1 MLHTFFKNDIISIS
15 TFICAQ
21 NALIK
26 NVEMEKDMMN
36 EIDDDDKSERI
47 EISPSHL

>member
-36 EIDDDDKSERI
+36 EIDDDKSERI
-47 EISPSHL
+47 EMI